1 MPRIVKLVLDTAD
14 HHPLHK
20 DWVRLAKAL
29 SQELG
34 VELSIIS
41 EDYVFAISHGETDDL
56 GMASLPQLF
65 AVLDDGS
72 VKLLLSKYPF
82 DPVTAKPSEEMA
94 IKEIR
99 ERISQ
104 LSA

>member
-1 MPRIVKLVLDTAD
+1 MPKVVKIVLDTAD

-20 DWVRLAKAL
+20 EWVKLAKAI
-29 SQELG
+29 SEELG
-34 VELSIIS
+34 VELNIIN
-41 EDYVFAISHGETDDL
+41 EDYLFAINHGETDDL

-65 AVLDDGS
+65 AVLEDGA

-94 IKEIR
+94 FKEVR
-99 ERISQ
+99 EKLSQ